1 MARLFSETQDAFIY
15 TAPELHVP
23 ITDDILW
30 LDLLDPTPEEEDYYE
45 AQLDIELPLREELRS
60 IEPSSRLY
68 KENGAVYLAA
78 TVVHSAESEHPRA
91 EGMAF
96 ILKGHLL
103 ITIRYSDPRSF
114 TVFSD
119 YLSAHYQDYK
129 DGPAIL
135 CGLLEAVV
143 ERGAEVLEKV
153 NIESDTI
160 SRLIFSESAIEDY
173 KRIHKTSRENHNLI
187 LHKVAVCQDLTAK
200 VRESLVSIGRLTR
213 YTGLIERVQGRHLEE
228 QLRSIDKDVI
238 SLTDQA
244 SYMSNNVSFLL
255 NAALGM
261 INAEQNSIIKFFS
274 VVAVVFLPPTLIA
287 SIYGMNFTH
296 MPELHTHFGYP
307 IALFLMFLS
316 AVGPYIYFKVK
327 RWL

>member
-1 MARLFSETQDAFIY
+1 MARLFSETHDAFIY
-15 TAPELHVP
+15 TPSEQHVP

-30 LDLLDPTPEEEDYYE
+30 LDLLDPTPEEEDFYE
-45 AQLDIELPLREELRS
+45 SQLEIDLPLREELKS

-68 KENGAVYLAA
+68 KESGAVYMAA
-78 TVVHSAESEHPRA
+78 TILFGTESEHPKTQ
-91 EGMAF
+91 GMAF

-103 ITIRYSDPRSF
+103 VTIRYADPRSF

-119 YLSAHYQDYK
+119 HLAAHYMDYK

-135 CGLLEAVV
+135 CGLLEAIV

-153 NIESDTI
+153 NLESDLV
-160 SRLIFSESAIEDY
+160 SRMIFSESAVDDY
-173 KRIHKTSRENHNLI
+173 KKIHKTSQEAHNLI
-187 LHKVAVCQDLTAK
+187 LRKVALCQDLTAK
-200 VRESLVSIGRLTR
+200 VRESLVSIGRITR
-213 YTGLIERVQGRHLEE
+213 FVSFIELIAGRHLED
-228 QLRSIDKDVI
+228 QLRSVDRDVV

-244 SYMSNNVSFLL
+244 SFMSQNISFLL

-287 SIYGMNFTH
+287 SIYGMNFAH
-296 MPELHTHFGYP
+296 MPELNTHFGYP
-307 IALFLMFLS
+307 VALVLMFLS
-316 AVGPYIYFKVK
+316 AIGPYSYFKFK